1 MEKRVFKHILCTV
14 ACLFGLGA
22 CADLDMPSD
31 GRVTLEDIFSTYH
44 RTRNNYNNCISA
56 IPQVGFTYQNLTTP
70 LASFCDE
77 AQDASDGV
85 SGAVYDWYTGATSSA
100 YNPLTASYYDPWT
113 HYFQSIRRCNTFL
126 ASITDPDMA
135 TYNFN
140 ETEKNGW
147 IAEVRVVRAYFYLQ
161 LIKRY
166 GGVPLID
173 APYEV
178 DHDFTQDRRASFEE
192 VADFIL
198 DECDVALATPE
209 SEGQAIGF
217 RWSIDDT
224 EQGKITRGFA
234 CAVKSQTAIYAA
246 SPLWNTGNSK
256 YTWEKAAAIAKEALD
271 LCLAHGYQL
280 YNVPV
285 DEDVAQNPYAYYF
298 IQRADPSRSA
308 DRETI
313 FETTTYRTNVWK
325 NAGTPITEGM
335 AKAGA
340 CPSQELVDC
349 YEMANGELPVLG
361 YADANRLQPIINPA
375 SGYDPNRPYDNR
387 DPRFYASI
395 YYNEAPRSLTSGR
408 IDKTIYPLQ
417 FTSTINNIT
426 VTENGD
432 EITLETT
439 GGDPWIFTTTLG
451 RPLTNDERRVIT
463 FEYKSEQSIG
473 DAEFFYCVAGG
484 PQGGVESGANIPIPA
499 ATEWTR
505 FEFDLAD
512 GIKQFGFGVDDS
524 GGAQPENHFFR
535 FDVTG
540 NADYKITLRNF
551 QVECYTPPPT
561 PMLVETFVGGNC
573 GISDRLIDVRYTR
586 TGYYLRKFNN
596 YRSNAN
602 VDADGAMKI
611 FRLSELYLN
620 FAEAAYQSAG
630 ADAPQTSAAGGSPLS
645 AREAVNVVRERAG
658 MPPLPTGLSK
668 DEFEKR
674 YRNER
679 RVELAFEEHRFF
691 DVRRWKILSE
701 TDGFVTGMRITK
713 EADAYVYT
721 RVKLATRPTSADKYL
736 LYPIMLSE
744 VSKMNAFTGDGWQN
758 PGW

>member
-1 MEKRVFKHILCTV
+1 
-14 ACLFGLGA
+14 
-22 CADLDMPSD
+22 MPSD

-44 RTRNNYNNCISA
+44 RTRNYYNACISA
-56 IPQVGFTYQNLTTP
+56 IPQVGFSYQNLSTP

-77 AQDASDGV
+77 AHDASDGV
-85 SGAVYDWYTGATSSA
+85 SGAVYDWYTGVTSAA
-100 YNPLTASYYDPWT
+100 YNPLTAGYYDPWT

-126 ASITDPDMA
+126 ANISDPEMA

-147 IAEVRVVRAYFYLQ
+147 IAEVRVARAYFYLQ

-178 DHDFTQDRRASFEE
+178 DHDFSQDRRASFEE

-198 DECDVALATPE
+198 AECDMALATPE

-224 EQGKITRGFA
+224 ERGKITRGFA
-234 CAVKSQTAIYAA
+234 CAVKSQTALYAA

-256 YTWEKAAAIAKEALD
+256 YTWEKAAAVTKEALD
-271 LCLAHGYQL
+271 LCLAHGYRL

-285 DEDVAQNPYAYYF
+285 AADVAQNPYAYYF
-298 IQRADPSRSA
+298 IQRSDPSRSA
-308 DRETI
+308 DSETI
-313 FETTTYRTNVWK
+313 FESTTDRTNVWK

-335 AKAGA
+335 VKAGA
-340 CPSQELVDC
+340 CPSQELVDS
-349 YEMANGELPVLG
+349 YEMANGEPPILG
-361 YADANRLQPIINPA
+361 YSDANRLQPIINPA
-375 SGYDPNRPYDNR
+375 SGYDPGKPYANR

-395 YYNEAPRSLTSGR
+395 YYNEAPRSLTLGT
-408 IDKTIYPLQ
+408 IEKTIYPLE

-439 GGDPWIFTTTLG
+439 GGDPWIFTTSLG
-451 RPLTNDERRVIT
+451 SPLTSDETRVVT
-463 FEYKSEQSIG
+463 FEYRSEQSIG

-499 ATEWTR
+499 AAEWTR
-505 FEFDLAD
+505 FEFDLSG
-512 GIKQFGFGVDDS
+512 GIEQFGFGVNDN
-524 GGAQPENHFFR
+524 GGRPPEDHFFR

-540 NADYKITLRNF
+540 GANYKITLRNF
-551 QVECYTPPPT
+551 QVECYTTPPAAT
-561 PMLVETFVGGNC
+561 PVETFVGGNC
-573 GISDRLIDVRYTR
+573 AISDRLTDVRYTR
-586 TGYYLRKFNN
+586 TGYYMRKFNN

-602 VDADGAMKI
+602 VDADGLMKI
-611 FRLSELYLN
+611 FRLGELYLN
-620 FAEAAYQSAG
+620 FAEAAALSVG
-630 ADAPQTSAAGGSPLS
+630 ADAPVASTVGGSPLS
-645 AREAVNVVRERAG
+645 AREAVNAVRARAE
-658 MPPLPTGLSK
+658 MPPLPAGLTK

-691 DVRRWKILSE
+691 DVRRWKILNE

-713 EADAYVYT
+713 EEDDYVYT
-721 RVKLATRPTSADKYL
+721 RIKLSTRQTTADKYL
-736 LYPIMLSE
+736 LYPIIQTE
-744 VSKMNAFTGDGWQN
+744 VSKMNAFTADAWQN